1 MQSLEWRIDRLLADP
16 QFDRAIHRLASGFV
30 DVQAAAPR
38 LASQFATQQRW
49 LMSHAA
55 LSRYFRGLRSGRPG
69 LSRAEFLEEALGH
82 RLASR
87 NTATAFFAEA
97 LHYGLIRPIGA
108 SSRGSGLVE
117 PAPST
122 LWALTEWYALH
133 LAALDALDGGD
144 RVERLR
150 KADLMLLA
158 EMESGVADG
167 LLGCELIRAP
177 APIYAVFASVDD
189 GGSLMDRL
197 IVGLDWDAAPAQEQ
211 ALTDV
216 TSVSA
221 LARRLNLSRTH
232 TGRTVAAAAALGGL
246 GWSGTPGRSPI
257 WLSRRFRAEYAQIQA
272 AKLAIIGTAFD
283 AAART
288 PEPASPTAAIGT
300 PEMVHGHPDSP
311 PC

>member
-1 MQSLEWRIDRLLADP
+1 MQFLERKIDRLLADP
-16 QFDRAIHRLASGFV
+16 QFDYAIHRLAAGFV

-55 LSRYFRGLRSGRPG
+55 LSCYFRGLRSGRPG
-69 LSRAEFLEEALGH
+69 LSRNEFLEASLGH

-97 LHYGLIRPIGA
+97 LHYGLVRPIGA
-108 SSRGSGLVE
+108 TGRNSGLVE
-117 PAPST
+117 PSPST
-122 LWALTEWYALH
+122 LWALAEWYALH
-133 LAALDALDGGD
+133 LSALDTLDGAN

-150 KADLMLLA
+150 SADLLLLA

-167 LLGCELIRAP
+167 LLGCELIRDP

-197 IVGLDWDAAPAQEQ
+197 IVGLDRDAARAQEQ

-216 TSVSA
+216 TSISA

-232 TGRTVAAAAALGGL
+232 TGRTVAAAVALGGL
-246 GWSGTPGRSPI
+246 GWSGAPGRSPI
-257 WLSRRFRAEYAQIQA
+257 WLSRRFREEYAQIQA
-272 AKLAIIGTAFD
+272 TKLAIIGSAFD
-283 AAART
+283 AAARVA
-288 PEPASPTAAIGT
+288 EPAMPQSVSAA
-300 PEMVHGHPDSP
+300 PDMVRGHSDGPA
-311 PC
+311 C